1 MVHEACWAKRWSA
14 LKRRSEELLL
24 ATEDI
29 GSLPIQDDFDENRKN
44 VDQAIVDKVNV
55 GLDYPCHPQLVG
67 TPLRPM
73 NMGLQFLLPL
83 SRLDSGIEVRGEGV
97 HLLSDEIKEIS
108 VPIGTEQA
116 EYYLKFLH
124 EHGLI
129 SKVKGAKACVT
140 GPFTL
145 ASYLNRKNLM
155 TCGASKPNVVTALA
169 GILSRSCR
177 RLSDLGFDLVNI
189 DEPFLSVMLGRTAL
203 FKYDQKFVVETLN
216 MLIKEVSC
224 LSAIHVCGRITPLVK
239 SVLLESRVGIVDH
252 EFAGSPS
259 NLSAYSR
266 EELEKAGK
274 FLAYGCVSSVSPR
287 VETVEEIVGSLSN
300 ALKTFGPRIIVK
312 PDCGFAGMLGIP
324 DAYGIAFGKLKNMV
338 EAARLVAKSSISGT
352 AL

>member
-1 MVHEACWAKRWSA
+1 
-14 LKRRSEELLL
+14 LLL
-24 ATEDI
+24 ATEDV
-29 GSLPIQDDFDENRKN
+29 GSLPVLDDFDESRANFNRT
-44 VDQAIVDKVNV
+44 VVDKVSI
-55 GLDYPCHPQLVG
+55 GLDYPCCPQLTG
-67 TPLRPM
+67 TSSKPM

-83 SRLDSGIEVRGEGV
+83 SKLNLGIEVKGEDV
-97 HLLSDEIKEIS
+97 HILSDEVKETS
-108 VPIGTEQA
+108 VPIGTERA
-116 EYYLKFLH
+116 EYYLRFLR
-124 EHGLI
+124 EQGLI

-145 ASYLNRKNLM
+145 ASYIDRKNLM
-155 TCGASKPNVVTALA
+155 TCGASKPNIVTALA
-169 GILSRSCR
+169 KILSRSCR
-177 RLSDLGFDLVNI
+177 RLGDLGFDLVNI
-189 DEPFLSVMLGRTAL
+189 DEPFLSVMLGRTVL

-216 MLIKEVSC
+216 MLIKEASC

-239 SVLLESRVGIVDH
+239 AVLLESEVDIVDH

-287 VETVEEIVGSLSN
+287 VETVEEIVGSLNS
-300 ALKTFGPRIIVK
+300 AMKTFGPRVIVK

-338 EAARLVAKSSISGT
+338 EAARLVAKSSISGKT
-352 AL
+352 P